1 MKYIYIL
8 IIPVLF
14 FVGCTSSESEKVDK
28 EIKEMKKL
36 VETLKERNKENDKI
50 LDSLKNETK
59 TKDEQILFFQQ
70 QLDSLN
76 KNLKEEEL
84 K

>member
-1 MKYIYIL
+1 M
-8 IIPVLF
+8 
-14 FVGCTSSESEKVDK
+14 DK
-28 EIKEMKKL
+28 EIKEMKKT
-36 VETLKERNKENDKI
+36 VEILKARNKENDRV